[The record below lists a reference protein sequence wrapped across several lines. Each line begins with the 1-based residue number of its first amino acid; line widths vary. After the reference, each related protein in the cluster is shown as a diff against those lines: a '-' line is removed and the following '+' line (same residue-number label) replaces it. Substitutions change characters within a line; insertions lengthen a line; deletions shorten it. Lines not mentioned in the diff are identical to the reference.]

1 LSKQRN
7 AFLRLLKNKDFKEES
22 MTKVGLYAIGI
33 STTLESNKSLF
44 DLPPG
49 MAARLRQLWEET
61 ARRIAPDTTQ
71 ERSLIEG
78 GRKLL
83 TFLEHTRLAAMDWQ
97 RDTSELLRHFEMS
110 VSHVSLDS
118 AQSIASLEPV

>member
-83 TFLEHTRLAAMDWQ
+83 TFLDRIGKCI
-97 RDTSELLRHFEMS
+97 F
-110 VSHVSLDS
+110 
-118 AQSIASLEPV
+118 PVPQVPVMQG